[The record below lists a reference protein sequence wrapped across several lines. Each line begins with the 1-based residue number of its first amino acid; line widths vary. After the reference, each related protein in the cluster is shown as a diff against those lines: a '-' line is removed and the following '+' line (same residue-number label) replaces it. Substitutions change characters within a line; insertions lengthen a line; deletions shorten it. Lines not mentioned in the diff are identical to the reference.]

1 MNISPTQSKVQ
12 IVLFSHQMTTQFITG
27 TIQMHIIWLDIFWN
41 GHYINGFARLPFREK
56 VCKDM
61 IITTC
66 ISNTRSHKS
75 LMTNG
80 GGGKGYSRATFL
92 PLSYFPFTVL
102 IANYFPFTV
111 LGAFPVHRS
120 Q

>member
-1 MNISPTQSKVQ
+1 MDTAPRTDTVSRLYIYKAIIYCHIFGGILIVFSNSRVDYVSKILRQLNRNISNIFKGIMKSNCNVTYCVVTV
-12 IVLFSHQMTTQFITG
+12 IC
-27 TIQMHIIWLDIFWN
+27 IIMW
-41 GHYINGFARLPFREK
+41 
-56 VCKDM
+56 
-61 IITTC
+61 
-66 ISNTRSHKS
+66 
-75 LMTNG
+75 
-80 GGGKGYSRATFL
+80 GGKGYSRATFL

>member
-1 MNISPTQSKVQ
+1 
-12 IVLFSHQMTTQFITG
+12 
-27 TIQMHIIWLDIFWN
+27 
-41 GHYINGFARLPFREK
+41 
-56 VCKDM
+56 M
-61 IITTC
+61 IDKYVVHMIYVMLQY
-66 ISNTRSHKS
+66 RG
-75 LMTNG
+75 G

>member
-1 MNISPTQSKVQ
+1 MKHIYE
-12 IVLFSHQMTTQFITG
+12 VLDDLS
-27 TIQMHIIWLDIFWN
+27 D
-41 GHYINGFARLPFREK
+41 Y
-56 VCKDM
+56 
-61 IITTC
+61 
-66 ISNTRSHKS
+66 
-75 LMTNG
+75 LMW
-80 GGGKGYSRATFL
+80 GGKGYSRATFL